1 MCFVCICMLL
11 LHPVVTCPRG
21 LLPRQLCCWWWPASW
36 WCPGFARSSG
46 GTTGAPSTRQA
57 RLGSWCRP
65 STAGA
70 PGCWSEG
77 RPIPLLPPVPMN
89 AARVSLV
96 SCRHYK
102 TTKNKLQ
109 LKKWHND
116 WDVTQVV
123 FLGGGVLGFFAF
135 SACTKYKRKEVAVH
149 VMGHWGNV
157 ATLIFYIWE
166 LSLQHWTNCRH

>member
-1 MCFVCICMLL
+1 MCFLCICMLLL

-21 LLPRQLCCWWWPASW
+21 LPRQLCCWWWPASW

-77 RPIPLLPPVPMN
+77 RPFHFYLPFQWMQ
-89 AARVSLV
+89 RVSPW
-96 SCRHYK
+96 YPAG
-102 TTKNKLQ
+102 TTKPQRTNCN
-109 LKKWHND
+109 LKSDTTIEMLRKSFFG
-116 WDVTQVV
+116 V
-123 FLGGGVLGFFAF
+123 GGFVFFAF

-157 ATLIFYIWE
+157 ATLIFYIRK
-166 LSLQHWTNCRH
+166 LSLQHWTNCLH